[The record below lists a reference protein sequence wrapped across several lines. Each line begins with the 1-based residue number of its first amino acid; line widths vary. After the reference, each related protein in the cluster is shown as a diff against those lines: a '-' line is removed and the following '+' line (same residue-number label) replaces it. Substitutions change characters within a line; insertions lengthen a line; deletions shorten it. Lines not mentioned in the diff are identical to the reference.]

1 VTADELSTLPF
12 FSGLSAEER
21 ERVAPCTRRDVVPAG
36 LMITTLGERGD
47 DTFYV
52 IEGGRAHVE
61 FGKHRL
67 GELGPGDF
75 FGEIA
80 LVDGD
85 HWRTASVL
93 AATTMHLL
101 TVTDGACRRLLQDN
115 PVLAQQLEDAA
126 RERLARTPDH
136 W

>member
-1 VTADELSTLPF
+1 VTPDELASCPF
-12 FSGLSAEER
+12 FCDLSAEELTH
-21 ERVAPCTRRDVVPAG
+21 VAPFTRREVIPAG

-52 IEGGRAHVE
+52 IEEGRAHVE
-61 FGKHRL
+61 FGTRRL
-67 GELGPGDF
+67 GELGPGDY

-101 TVTDGACRRLLQDN
+101 TVVEGACGRLLADN
-115 PVLAQQLEDAA
+115 PGLAEQLEATA
-126 RERLARTPDH
+126 RERLARTPSS

>member
-12 FSGLSAEER
+12 FSDLSAAER
-21 ERVAPCTRRDVVPAG
+21 ERVAPCTRREVVPAG

-52 IEGGRAHVE
+52 VEDGRAHVD

-101 TVTDGACRRLLQDN
+101 TVTDGACRGLLLDN
-115 PVLAQQLEDAA
+115 PMLAQQLEDAA
-126 RERLARTPDH
+126 RERLARTPSN

>member
-1 VTADELSTLPF
+1 MTPDELASAPF
-12 FSGLSAEER
+12 FRELREDER
-21 ERVAPCTRRDVVPAG
+21 ERLAPCTRREVIPAG

-47 DTFYV
+47 DDFWV
-52 IEGGRAHVE
+52 IEDGQAHVS
-61 FGKHRL
+61 FGSKRL
-67 GELGPGDF
+67 AELGPGDF

-101 TVTDGACRRLLQDN
+101 TVSDGACSRLLGDN
-115 PVLAQQLEDAA
+115 PALAERLQRVA
-126 RERLARTPDH
+126 RERLSRTPTH

>member
-1 VTADELSTLPF
+1 VTPDELSGLPF
-12 FSGLSAEER
+12 FCDLTDEER
-21 ERVAPCTRRDVVPAG
+21 RHVAPCTRREVIPAG

-52 IEGGRAHVE
+52 IEDGRAHVE
-61 FGKHRL
+61 FGTHRL
-67 GELGPGDF
+67 GELGPGDY

-101 TVTDGACRRLLQDN
+101 TVSDGACGRLLQDN
-115 PVLAQQLEDAA
+115 PALAQRLEATA
-126 RERLARTPDH
+126 RERLARTPSH

>member
-1 VTADELSTLPF
+1 MTPDELLSAPF
-12 FSGLSAEER
+12 FCELTDEER
-21 ERVAPCTRRDVVPAG
+21 STVAPCTKREVVPAG
-36 LMITTLGERGD
+36 LMITTLGELSD
-47 DTFYV
+47 DNFYV
-52 IEGGRAHVE
+52 IESGNAHVS
-61 FGKHRL
+61 FGSHRL

-93 AATTMHLL
+93 ASTVMHLL
-101 TVTDGACRRLLQDN
+101 TVADGACGRLLQDN
-115 PVLAQQLEDAA
+115 PVLRERLEASA
-126 RERLARTPDH
+126 RERLKRTPDH

>member
-1 VTADELSTLPF
+1 VTADELARAPF
-12 FSGLSAEER
+12 FCELSDDER
-21 ERVAPCTRRDVVPAG
+21 AHVAPCTKREIVPAG

-47 DTFYV
+47 DDFWV
-52 IEGGRAHVE
+52 IEAGNAHVSL
-61 FGKHRL
+61 GNKRL
-67 GELGPGDF
+67 AELGPGDF

-93 AATTMHLL
+93 ATTTMHLL
-101 TVTDGACRRLLQDN
+101 TVSDGACGRLLQDN
-115 PVLAQQLEDAA
+115 PALAERLAGVAQ
-126 RERLARTPDH
+126 ERLARTPAG

>member
-1 VTADELSTLPF
+1 MTADELADAPF
-12 FSGLSAEER
+12 FRDLSDDER
-21 ERVAPCTRRDVVPAG
+21 ARVAPCTRREVAPAG

-47 DTFYV
+47 DVFYV
-52 IEGGRAHVE
+52 IEDGNAHVT
-61 FGKHRL
+61 FGARRI

-80 LVDGD
+80 LVEDD

-101 TVTDGACRRLLQDN
+101 RVDDGACRRLLLDN
-115 PVLAQQLEDAA
+115 PVLAERL
-126 RERLARTPDH
+126 REVALARLARTPSS

>member
-1 VTADELSTLPF
+1 VTPDELASAPF
-12 FSGLSAEER
+12 FGELSSEER
-21 ERVAPCTRRDVVPAG
+21 ARVAPCTKREIVPAG

-47 DTFYV
+47 DDFWV
-52 IEGGRAHVE
+52 IEEGRAHVSL
-61 FGKHRL
+61 GNKRL

-93 AATTMHLL
+93 ATTTMHLL
-101 TVTDGACRRLLQDN
+101 TVSDGACGRLLQDN
-115 PVLAQQLEDAA
+115 PALA
-126 RERLARTPDH
+126 ERLAGVAQERLGRTPAG

>member
-1 VTADELSTLPF
+1 MTPDELSSAPF
-12 FSGLSAEER
+12 FSELTDEER
-21 ERVAPCTRRDVVPAG
+21 VRVAPSTKREVVPAG
-36 LMITTLGERGD
+36 LMITTLGELSD
-47 DTFYV
+47 DNFYV
-52 IEGGRAHVE
+52 IESGNAHVS
-61 FGKHRL
+61 FGSHRL

-101 TVTDGACRRLLQDN
+101 TVADGACGRLLEDN
-115 PVLAQQLEDAA
+115 PLL
-126 RERLARTPDH
+126 RERLEAAASERLERTPDH

>member
-1 VTADELSTLPF
+1 MTPDELASCPF
-12 FSGLSAEER
+12 FCDLSDAER
-21 ERVAPCTRRDVVPAG
+21 VHVAPCTRREVSPAG

-52 IEGGRAHVE
+52 IEEGRAHVE
-61 FGKHRL
+61 FGTRRL
-67 GELGPGDF
+67 GELGPGDY

-93 AATTMHLL
+93 ASTTMHLL
-101 TVTDGACRRLLQDN
+101 TVSDGACGRLLADN
-115 PVLAQQLEDAA
+115 PALAQQLADAA
-126 RERLARTPDH
+126 SERLARTPTH

>member
-1 VTADELSTLPF
+1 VTPDELAGCPF
-12 FSGLSAEER
+12 FCDLSPAER
-21 ERVAPCTRRDVVPAG
+21 AHLAPSTRREVIPAG

-52 IEGGRAHVE
+52 IEDGRAHVE
-61 FGKHRL
+61 FGTRRL
-67 GELGPGDF
+67 GELGPGDY

-80 LVDGD
+80 LIDGD

-101 TVTDGACRRLLQDN
+101 TVTDGACGRLLADNPELARRLE
-115 PVLAQQLEDAA
+115 ATA
-126 RERLARTPDH
+126 RERLARTPSQ

>member
-1 VTADELSTLPF
+1 MNADELASAPF
-12 FSGLSAEER
+12 FCDLTDEER
-21 ERVAPCTRRDVVPAG
+21 AHVAPSTKREVIPAG
-36 LMITTLGERGD
+36 LMITTLGELSD
-47 DTFYV
+47 DNFYV
-52 IEGGRAHVE
+52 IESGNAHVS
-61 FGKHRL
+61 FGSHRL

-101 TVTDGACRRLLQDN
+101 TVADGACGRLLEDN
-115 PVLAQQLEDAA
+115 PVLREQLEAA
-126 RERLARTPDH
+126 AAERLKRTPNR